1 MQRTHYAG
9 VTHYLAQTSL
19 HKDQTLLII
28 RETAISMNR
37 AIDKL
42 TISDKWDNMNHN
54 CVHVSKVEP
63 LKLYVFVSYMIL
75 CFLNEYYTRF
85 PFSMYH
91 KKGQTTLSNQ
101 KKIMLSTSR
110 IFIYSIKVV
119 WVKLYNYY
127 KYKLVNGTMSVYDKK
142 VSTRARDTSARCA
155 EFLKIMYNSWK
166 QLTDI
171 NK

>member
-1 MQRTHYAG
+1 
-9 VTHYLAQTSL
+9 
-19 HKDQTLLII
+19 
-28 RETAISMNR
+28 
-37 AIDKL
+37 
-42 TISDKWDNMNHN
+42 
-54 CVHVSKVEP
+54 
-63 LKLYVFVSYMIL
+63 
-75 CFLNEYYTRF
+75 
-85 PFSMYH
+85 MYH

-127 KYKLVNGTMSVYDKK
+127 KYKLVNGTMSA
-142 VSTRARDTSARCA
+142 TRARDTSARCA

>member
-54 CVHVSKVEP
+54 CVHVSKVE
-63 LKLYVFVSYMIL
+63 
-75 CFLNEYYTRF
+75 
-85 PFSMYH
+85 H
-91 KKGQTTLSNQ
+91 
-101 KKIMLSTSR
+101 
-110 IFIYSIKVV
+110 
-119 WVKLYNYY
+119 
-127 KYKLVNGTMSVYDKK
+127 
-142 VSTRARDTSARCA
+142 
-155 EFLKIMYNSWK
+155 
-166 QLTDI
+166 
-171 NK
+171 

>member
-1 MQRTHYAG
+1 
-9 VTHYLAQTSL
+9 
-19 HKDQTLLII
+19 
-28 RETAISMNR
+28 
-37 AIDKL
+37 
-42 TISDKWDNMNHN
+42 
-54 CVHVSKVEP
+54 
-63 LKLYVFVSYMIL
+63 
-75 CFLNEYYTRF
+75 
-85 PFSMYH
+85 MYH

-119 WVKLYNYY
+119 WVKLYNSY
-127 KYKLVNGTMSVYDKK
+127 KYKLVNGTMSGYDKK
-142 VSTRARDTSARCA
+142 VSTPARDTSARCA

>member
-1 MQRTHYAG
+1 MSTI
-9 VTHYLAQTSL
+9 LASL
-19 HKDQTLLII
+19 
-28 RETAISMNR
+28 
-37 AIDKL
+37 
-42 TISDKWDNMNHN
+42 
-54 CVHVSKVEP
+54 
-63 LKLYVFVSYMIL
+63 
-75 CFLNEYYTRF
+75 
-85 PFSMYH
+85 FSMYH

-127 KYKLVNGTMSVYDKK
+127 KYKLVKSTMSVYDKK